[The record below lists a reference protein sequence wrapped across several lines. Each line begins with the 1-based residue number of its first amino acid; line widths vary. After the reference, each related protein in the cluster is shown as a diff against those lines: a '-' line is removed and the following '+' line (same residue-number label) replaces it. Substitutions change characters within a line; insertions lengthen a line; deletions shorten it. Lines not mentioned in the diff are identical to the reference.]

1 MTPPLPLIAIQRPAF
16 DVITAGGMLLLVLA
30 MSIAWLA
37 VIRKRSPQAAVWGAV
52 ALIVI
57 LMANVAGDRLGLFS
71 RLDLLP
77 PPFVILVA
85 LSLAL
90 AIAVGMGYVG
100 SIGNELV
107 RTFPVETL
115 VALQIF
121 RLPLELVMLRAAYL
135 GIMPMEFSM
144 LGYNLDVLTG
154 LGALLITVY
163 YAWKKRS
170 GGRLPIRIIWLWNLL
185 GIACLIAIGVLAALT
200 SPNLHVFGAE
210 AKHINSWVLYF
221 PYSLLPTFLV
231 SFAVLGHVLLT
242 RKLLTQQ
249 HLAPLLG
256 AYAKPAPSDPW

>member
-1 MTPPLPLIAIQRPAF
+1 MTTPLPLIAIQRPAF
-16 DVITAGGMLLLVLA
+16 DVITAGGMLLLSLA

-37 VIRKRSPQAAVWGAV
+37 VIRKRSPKAAAWGAV
-52 ALIVI
+52 TLIVI
-57 LMANVAGDRLGLFS
+57 LIANVVGDGLGLFS

-77 PPFVILVA
+77 PPFVILVS
-85 LSLAL
+85 LSLGL
-90 AIAVGMGYVG
+90 AIAVGMGYIG

-107 RTFPVETL
+107 RTLPVETL

-154 LGALLITVY
+154 LGALLISLYCAYT
-163 YAWKKRS
+163 W
-170 GGRLPIRIIWLWNLL
+170 RLPLRIIWLWNLL
-185 GIACLIAIGVLAALT
+185 GIACLLAIGVLAALT
-200 SPNLHVFGAE
+200 SPNLHAFGAD

-221 PYSLLPTFLV
+221 PYSLLPSVLV
-231 SFAVLGHVLLT
+231 SFAVFGHVLLT

>member
-1 MTPPLPLIAIQRPAF
+1 MTTPLPLIAIQRPAF
-16 DVITAGGMLLLVLA
+16 DAITAGGMLLLALG

-37 VIRKRSPQAAVWGAV
+37 VIRKRSPKAATWGAV

-85 LSLAL
+85 LSLGL
-90 AIAVGMGYVG
+90 AIAVGMGYMG

-107 RTFPVETL
+107 RTLPVETL

-154 LGALLITVY
+154 LGALLISVY
-163 YAWKKRS
+163 CAYTW
-170 GGRLPIRIIWLWNLL
+170 RLPLRIIWLWNLL

-200 SPNLHVFGAE
+200 SPNLHAFGAD

-221 PYSLLPTFLV
+221 PYSLLPTILV
-231 SFAVLGHVLLT
+231 SFAVFGHVLLT

-256 AYAKPAPSDPW
+256 AYVKQAPSDPW